1 MVRAMEAKTYTILAN
16 GDGSFSV
23 QINDGERTTATFVH
37 GFKSDFAAETWALN
51 HKDAHDTLARA

>member
-1 MVRAMEAKTYTILAN
+1 MEPKTYTILAN

-23 QINDGERTTATFVH
+23 QIKYGEHIAATFVH

-51 HKDAHDTLARA
+51 HKDADDAIARA

>member
-1 MVRAMEAKTYTILAN
+1 MQTKTYTILAN

-23 QINDGERTTATFVH
+23 QINYGERIAATFVH

-51 HKDAHDTLARA
+51 HKDAEDTVARA